1 MGCRGGSETTVV
13 DIVNARLTRILVAL
27 ALVLALVALHI
38 ALNRYTANASG
49 LLALAAAGVFFT
61 SWLSSMFWPRKF
73 GSRLPAVRGA
83 LLERLLRGGV
93 LDTICEW
100 RGEGSLG
107 ILLASRPCR
116 SQTRICWETHER
128 AHRP

>member
-1 MGCRGGSETTVV
+1 MV

-73 GSRLPAVRGA
+73 GSRLPAVTRWLALAVVFAWPFGA
-83 LLERLLRGGV
+83 ARTYFWAV
-93 LDTICEW
+93 
-100 RGEGSLG
+100 
-107 ILLASRPCR
+107 
-116 SQTRICWETHER
+116 
-128 AHRP
+128 